1 MQLLIKL
8 SFEIQRKV
16 TVCIQFFFFFA
27 FHDIFSSLT
36 KDKLFEKCKLNF
48 ASDANYNLMNEF
60 FVQEKP
66 LAKNDKRLFEKI
78 YAKKKS
84 S

>member
-1 MQLLIKL
+1 
-8 SFEIQRKV
+8 
-16 TVCIQFFFFFA
+16 
-27 FHDIFSSLT
+27 
-36 KDKLFEKCKLNF
+36 LFEKCKLNF